1 MTKSQCPRALR
12 FERLENRLTLD
23 GNVTAYVSGPNLV
36 LIGDD
41 LPNEVSMFRLQT
53 AVGDIPAGAYIL
65 MGGTGGGDSAAS
77 APTTINGQPYVVIRA
92 QPTRSSSLYVDL
104 RGGDDV
110 LMLGNSQNFN
120 TDTGQAFDGVT
131 SLLNENYQAL
141 IDAQA
146 SQLEIR
152 NSVYLRLGQ
161 GDDVLGLDGLVV
173 NRDLYVDTGSTES
186 TGVGANYGYN
196 DFVMGLNSWVGR
208 NAGIRTSQGNDA
220 VLLGSTPNTEEN
232 QPGLT
237 SNPFEQDRSIP
248 GMAVGKSLITCTG
261 AGDDDVSLNNTS
273 APRVGAFLG
282 TGNDN
287 LSFSYVWIW
296 WLRADG
302 DSDNDTISARPT
314 NGVNVLKREIW
325 NFETQ
330 LV

>member
-1 MTKSQCPRALR
+1 
-12 FERLENRLTLD
+12 
-23 GNVTAYVSGPNLV
+23 
-36 LIGDD
+36 
-41 LPNEVSMFRLQT
+41 
-53 AVGDIPAGAYIL
+53 
-65 MGGTGGGDSAAS
+65 
-77 APTTINGQPYVVIRA
+77 
-92 QPTRSSSLYVDL
+92 
-104 RGGDDV
+104 
-110 LMLGNSQNFN
+110 
-120 TDTGQAFDGVT
+120 
-131 SLLNENYQAL
+131 
-141 IDAQA
+141 
-146 SQLEIR
+146 
-152 NSVYLRLGQ
+152 
-161 GDDVLGLDGLVV
+161 
-173 NRDLYVDTGSTES
+173 
-186 TGVGANYGYN
+186 YGYN

-287 LSFSYVWIW
+287 LSFSYAWIW